1 MIFAFLFYMILSH
14 NTSDDIFVGNI
25 FFYPKLIYSK
35 KSTFYGLL
43 IMCSYWSSE
52 TIDHLVFIYV
62 LLFLSAYHFFQG
74 LSGALIMI
82 LKSNHWAKKF
92 AIKICELHFWPKLP
106 SFFILPTSSI
116 NKQRILWAAK
126 KLSN

>member
-25 FFYPKLIYSK
+25 FFLFKAYSK

-43 IMCSYWSSE
+43 IMCSYWSGES
-52 TIDHLVFIYV
+52 IDHLVFIYV

-74 LSGALIMI
+74 LSRALIII

-92 AIKICELHFWPKLP
+92 AIKICELHFWPKHP

-126 KLSN
+126 KSSN